1 MGSRTRCRHGSMHST
16 RASVNGARRQTAR
29 EGCNPRPEATLMSQ
43 GILAQVSDI
52 GAHLEEATARME
64 RFKTSEVQKRMN
76 FSSFQDFL
84 FQEKDNEI
92 AALKNDLKTHQAK
105 EIAMRWETEDKI
117 RMAVAEVEESEVTVS
132 KLQAELK
139 RFAVVIA

>member
-1 MGSRTRCRHGSMHST
+1 MLTCLR
-16 RASVNGARRQTAR
+16 
-29 EGCNPRPEATLMSQ
+29 Q

-52 GAHLEEATARME
+52 GAHLEQATARIE
-64 RFKTSEVQKRMN
+64 RFKSSEVQKRMN

-117 RMAVAEVEESEVTVS
+117 RMAVAEVEESYEVTVS